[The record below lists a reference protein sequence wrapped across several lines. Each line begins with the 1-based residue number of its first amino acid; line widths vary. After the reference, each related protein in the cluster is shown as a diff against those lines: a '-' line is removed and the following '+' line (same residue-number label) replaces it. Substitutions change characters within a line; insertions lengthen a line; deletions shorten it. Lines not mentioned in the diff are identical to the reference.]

1 MSRPDPIYPI
11 YIGCG
16 NELRGD
22 DAAGLLV
29 ARHLR
34 SLGLNACEHTGDG
47 LTLIQ
52 LWEPASEVVLV
63 DAVSAQGNPGQVSV
77 WDGRA
82 APVETDLFRY
92 SSHSLGVAEA
102 IEMARL
108 LGSLPKQLLIYG
120 IEGSQFEVGT
130 PPSAEV
136 LQAVEKVVKMILEKH
151 ITSGTSRRKGEI

>member
-1 MSRPDPIYPI
+1 MSRPDPI

-47 LTLIQ
+47 LNLIQ

-63 DAVSAQGNPGQVSV
+63 DAVVAGGLPGKVSF
-77 WDGRA
+77 WDGKA
-82 APVETDLFRY
+82 APVETGLFHC

-120 IEGSQFEVGT
+120 IEGKQFEVGT
-130 PPSAEV
+130 TPSAAV
-136 LQAVEKVVKMILEKH
+136 LQAVDKVVQMILERH
-151 ITSGTSRRKGEI
+151 NNSETCGERSEFR

>member
-1 MSRPDPIYPI
+1 MSGPNSI

-47 LTLIQ
+47 LNLIQ
-52 LWEPASEVVLV
+52 LWEPSSEVVLV
-63 DAVSAQGNPGQVSV
+63 DAVLAQGNPGQVRV
-77 WDGRA
+77 WDGIA
-82 APVETDLFRY
+82 APLETDLFRC
-92 SSHSLGVAEA
+92 SSHSLGVGEA

-108 LGSLPKQLLIYG
+108 LGSLPKQLIIYG
-120 IEGSQFEVGT
+120 IEGKQFEVGT
-130 PPSAEV
+130 TPSTAV
-136 LQAVEKVVKMILEKH
+136 LQAVEKVVQMILERKNNSE
-151 ITSGTSRRKGEI
+151 TSPTKGRV